1 MRIDVKKFLFW
12 GVDKERS
19 AFFKKAQE
27 LGSIHFI
34 GSSSTSATPIEVQN
48 VASAIK
54 ILQTLPVVEQEELD
68 DEYALTDEIV
78 NKILGLQDQL
88 DKAHEHLRVAN
99 LDLARLAP
107 FGDYSMQDLHWIE
120 KEGRRKIQFYC
131 GTEGYA
137 AKYEVPEELLQVATD
152 YGLDYF
158 IGIND
163 HPKQYEKLI
172 ELKPDAPLSE
182 LKRRKSS
189 LEKEIHTTE
198 IELKKYAKYNEFLH
212 HALITK
218 LNSYHLSA
226 AEQAAAPEMENM
238 LFVAAGWV
246 PDNKVAEAQQLAA
259 HLHVNAEE
267 IAIEEQDVIPTYLE
281 NEGLGRMG
289 EDLVHV
295 YDTPSKE
302 DKDPS
307 LFVLFFFALFFS
319 MIIGDA
325 GYGLVLF
332 LAALYFRRK
341 HKKFTKTGKR
351 VLNLFLIL
359 CASTMIWG
367 LLTTSF
373 FGITFAPDSKVRQFS
388 LITWLAEKK
397 AAYHFANND
406 AVAQEWTTQFPQ
418 LAGMQDS
425 KEILMAAATPSKHHG
440 RAPTYEMLNKFTDN
454 IMMELALLVG
464 CLHIIISFIHNLY
477 RNIAGLGW
485 IAFIIGAYLYL
496 PSYLGAASLINYAF
510 GVAPVEGAQAGIWL
524 MIGGLVF
531 ALGANVVKH
540 RLLGLLEAMNV
551 IQIFADVMSYLRLY
565 ALGLAG
571 SLVTA
576 TMIELASGLNVV
588 LAAMLLITGHI
599 INMGLGIMG
608 GVIHGLR
615 LNFLEWYHHSF
626 EGGGKRF
633 NPLKKVEIE

>member
-27 LGSIHFI
+27 LGIIHFI
-34 GSSSTSATPIEVQN
+34 GSSSTSTTPIEIQN

-54 ILQTLPVVEQEELD
+54 ILQTLPVVEQEEID
-68 DEYALTDEIV
+68 DEYTLTDEIV
-78 NKILGLQDQL
+78 NAILALQNQL

-99 LDLARLAP
+99 LNLARLAP
-107 FGDYSMQDLHWIE
+107 FGDYSAEDLDWIE
-120 KEGRRKIQFYC
+120 KEGHRTIQFYC

-137 AKYEVPEELLQVATD
+137 TKYPLPDELIQVATD

-158 IGIND
+158 IGINSQ
-163 HPKQYEKLI
+163 PKQYEKLI

-182 LKRRKSS
+182 LRKRQHQLRH
-189 LEKEIHTTE
+189 EIHNTE
-198 IELKKYAKYNEFLH
+198 HELKKYARYNQFLH
-212 HALITK
+212 HALISK
-218 LNSYHLSA
+218 LNSYHLTS
-226 AEQAAAPEMENM
+226 AEQAATPEMDSM

-246 PDNKVAEAQQLAA
+246 PINKVAAVQQLAA

-267 IAIEEQDVIPTYLE
+267 IAIEEQDAIPTYLE
-281 NEGLGRMG
+281 NQGFGRMG

-307 LFVLFFFALFFS
+307 LYVLFFFALFFS
-319 MIIGDA
+319 IIVGDA

-332 LAALYFRRK
+332 LVALYFRQK
-341 HKKFTKTGKR
+341 HKKITKAGKR
-351 VLNLFLIL
+351 VLNLFFIL
-359 CASTMIWG
+359 CGFTIIWG
-367 LLTTSF
+367 ALTTSF

-388 LITWLAEKK
+388 LISWLAEHK

-406 AVAQEWTTQFPQ
+406 AVAHEWITEFPQ
-418 LAGMQDS
+418 LAGKQDPTD
-425 KEILMAAATPSKHHG
+425 ILMTAATPPKHPG
-440 RAPTYEMLNKFTDN
+440 GTPVYEMLGKFTDN
-454 IMMELALLVG
+454 IMMELALLIG
-464 CLHIIISFIHNLY
+464 CLHIIISFIRNLN
-477 RNIAGLGW
+477 RNIAGIGW
-485 IAFIIGAYLYL
+485 IAFIVGAYLYL
-496 PSYLGAASLINYAF
+496 PSYLGASSLVNYAF
-510 GVAPVEGAQAGIWL
+510 GIDPTQAAQAGQWL
-524 MIGGLVF
+524 MISGIVF
-531 ALGANVVKH
+531 ALGANVFKH
-540 RLLGLLEAMNV
+540 GLMGLLEAMNI

-588 LAAMLLITGHI
+588 LAALLLVTGHI
-599 INMGLGIMG
+599 VNIVLGIMG

>member
-12 GVDKERS
+12 GVDSERS

-27 LGSIHFI
+27 LGIIHFI
-34 GSSSTSATPIEVQN
+34 GSQGTSATPIEVQN

-54 ILQTLPVVEQEELD
+54 ILQTLPVVEQEEID
-68 DEYALTDEIV
+68 DEYSITDEIV
-78 NKILGLQDQL
+78 NKILGLQNQL
-88 DKAHEHLRVAN
+88 DKCHEHLRVAN
-99 LDLARLAP
+99 LDLARLTP
-107 FGDYSMQDLHWIE
+107 FGDYSMEDLHWIE
-120 KEGRRKIQFYC
+120 KEGHRKIQFYC
-131 GTEGYA
+131 GTEGFA
-137 AKYEVPEELLQVATD
+137 VKNVLPDELVHVATD

-158 IGIND
+158 IGINS
-163 HPKQYEKLI
+163 HPQQYEKLI
-172 ELKPDAPLSE
+172 ELKPDAPLGE
-182 LKRRKSS
+182 LKKRRRL
-189 LEKEIHTTE
+189 LEVEIHNAE
-198 IELKKYAKYNEFLH
+198 KELKKYAKYNEFLH

-218 LNSYHLSA
+218 LNSYHLIS
-226 AEQAAAPEMENM
+226 AEQAATPEMDDM
-238 LFVAAGWV
+238 LFVASGWV
-246 PDNKVAEAQQLAA
+246 PANKTAEVQQLAA
-259 HLHVNAEE
+259 HLHINAEE
-267 IAIEEQDVIPTYLE
+267 IAIEEQDAIPTFLE
-281 NEGLGRMG
+281 NHGFGRMG

-319 MIIGDA
+319 MIVGDA
-325 GYGLVLF
+325 GYGLALF
-332 LAALYFRRK
+332 LAALYVRQK

-351 VLNLFLIL
+351 VLNLFFIL
-359 CASTMIWG
+359 CAFTIVWG
-367 LLTTSF
+367 ILTTSF

-388 LITWLAEKK
+388 LITWLAEQK
-397 AAYHFANND
+397 AAYHFGQED
-406 AVAQEWTTQFPQ
+406 ALAKEWIEKFPQ
-418 LAGMQDS
+418 LAEMHNPND
-425 KEILMAAATPSKHHG
+425 ILMTAATKSKHG
-440 RAPTYEMLNKFTDN
+440 GTPSYDMLNKFSDN

-464 CLHIIISFIHNLY
+464 SLHIIISFIRNLN
-477 RNIAGLGW
+477 RNIAGIGW
-485 IAFIIGAYLYL
+485 ILFIVGAYLYL
-496 PSYLGAASLINYAF
+496 PTFLGAASLVNYAF
-510 GVAPVEGAQAGIWL
+510 GVNPIEGAQAGKWL

-531 ALGANVVKH
+531 ALGASVVKH
-540 RLLGLLEAMNV
+540 KFLGLLEAMNV

-588 LAAMLLITGHI
+588 LAALLLVTGHI
-599 INMGLGIMG
+599 VNMILGIMG